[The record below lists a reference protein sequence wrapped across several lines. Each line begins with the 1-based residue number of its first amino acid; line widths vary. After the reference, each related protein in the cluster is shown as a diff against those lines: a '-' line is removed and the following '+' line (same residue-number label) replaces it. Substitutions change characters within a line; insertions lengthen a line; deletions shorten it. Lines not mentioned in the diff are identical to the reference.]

1 MKMSQLSLEM
11 ETVCSW
17 NLLWK
22 HFFSQC
28 SQQKQGVYGIPPEPD
43 LWVVLKEE
51 NVKEDKDRPKVSTF
65 WKYGVVFNLVR
76 EVCIVALV
84 LPYCFSNKL
93 SYLGMKVASLF
104 CLLNPFTP
112 KISVFILL
120 TISSTIG
127 MVLVW
132 RIWFWIN

>member
-1 MKMSQLSLEM
+1 MSQLSLEM

-84 LPYCFSNKL
+84 LPYYVLQINYLTWEWKL
-93 SYLGMKVASLF
+93 PNCSAS
-104 CLLNPFTP
+104 
-112 KISVFILL
+112 
-120 TISSTIG
+120 
-127 MVLVW
+127 
-132 RIWFWIN
+132 